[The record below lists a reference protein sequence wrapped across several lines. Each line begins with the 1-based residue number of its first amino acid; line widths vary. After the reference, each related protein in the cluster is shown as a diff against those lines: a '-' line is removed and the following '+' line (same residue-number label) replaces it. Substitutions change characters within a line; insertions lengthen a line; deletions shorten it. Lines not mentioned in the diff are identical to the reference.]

1 MISYGVSKLISD
13 FLESRINVFTVDE
26 LYNYIKSYTKSV
38 NKKELK
44 DILNSTNFVFPLV
57 KNEFIT
63 RAGVFTNLFFSFMP
77 TQEEIKKNHILIG
90 HRCMPFINP
99 EQNPDSII
107 VLADEKIVP
116 PEATSFSMNLAM
128 DTFAL
133 YGEGYEIPLIFN
145 DKANDKIPLS
155 SVQYSFPKEI
165 KLTSWR
171 LDKIA
176 GNKDF
181 QFGDRILCRVV
192 DWNKSIVEMMVLKD
206 KSSKYIIS
214 SDALEREE
222 WYSYFEEGLLKS
234 FNKNGPCSSI
244 EEQLAFLFLEEREN
258 LCVVNCGSS
267 EEFLKHTK
275 KIGFSPFG
283 VESRIW
289 FNGESVPYVGEWN
302 KASSKDLILSDMSI
316 AYSPILI
323 DSYIKNSI
331 YNNERGENHQSIE
344 ELSRTIFPYSLELS
358 NSEWNFILQNISKR
372 YDELKEQYND
382 FFEVSVAL
390 VRQRLLDLYSQV
402 NELVCSIGCSNLN
415 VEVFPQQELV
425 ILMQIFTHSIRLI
438 EEFENLYMSSR
449 FPIEDIKLSLDGM
462 EDTFYEIRDTLKS
475 SIEYNIYK
483 GFEVVGG
490 FKNGK

>member
-1 MISYGVSKLISD
+1 MISYRVSKLISD
-13 FLESRINVFTVDE
+13 FLENQMEVFTIDE
-26 LYNYIKSYTKSV
+26 LYSYIKPYVKNV
-38 NKKELK
+38 NKKDLK
-44 DILNSTNFVFPLV
+44 EVLNSTNFVFPLI

-63 RAGVFTNLFFSFMP
+63 RAGVFTNLLFSFMP
-77 TQEEIKKNHILIG
+77 TQEEIEKNHILIG

-99 EQNPDSII
+99 EQTPDSINI
-107 VLADEKIVP
+107 LIDGNVIFSEP
-116 PEATSFSMNLAM
+116 TSFSMNLAM

-145 DKANDKIPLS
+145 DKANEKLPLS

-165 KLTSWR
+165 TLTSWR
-171 LDKIA
+171 LNEIA
-176 GNKDF
+176 KNQDF
-181 QFGDRILCRVV
+181 QYGDRILCRVV
-192 DWNKSIVEMMVLKD
+192 DWNQSIVEMFILKD

-258 LCVVNCGSS
+258 LCIINCGSS

-289 FNGESVPYVGEWN
+289 FNGESVPYVGDWN
-302 KASSKDLILSDMSI
+302 KSASKDLILSDISI
-316 AYSPILI
+316 SYSPILI
-323 DSYIKNSI
+323 DSYIKNFI
-331 YNNERGENHQSIE
+331 YNNQRGKNQQSIT
-344 ELSRTIFPYSLELS
+344 ELAKIIFPCVFELTK
-358 NSEWNFILQNISKR
+358 SEWNFLMQTISKR

-382 FFEVSVAL
+382 FFEVSVAP
-390 VRQRLLDLYSQV
+390 VRERLLDLYSQV

-425 ILMQIFTHSIRLI
+425 VLMQIFSHSIRLI
-438 EEFENLYMSSR
+438 EEFENLYMNTS

-475 SIEYNIYK
+475 SLEYNIYK
-483 GFEVVGG
+483 GFEVIGG
-490 FKNGK
+490 LKNGK